1 MYSKYGSSAFEFL
14 HSVELLKKFPQSVD
28 LPWSSGLET
37 AVMCCESLLSCLSVL
52 FLSMIQKQIAASNK
66 MQVKAPTPHEM
77 IIVVIPLSVLDSSST
92 DSVGSE
98 VSV

>member
-1 MYSKYGSSAFEFL
+1 MCG
-14 HSVELLKKFPQSVD
+14 
-28 LPWSSGLET
+28 ET
-37 AVMCCESLLSCLSVL
+37 LLSFLGVL

-66 MQVKAPTPHEM
+66 IQVKAPTPDEM
-77 IIVVIPLSVLDSSST
+77 IIVLILLSGLDSSST

>member
-1 MYSKYGSSAFEFL
+1 M
-14 HSVELLKKFPQSVD
+14 
-28 LPWSSGLET
+28 
-37 AVMCCESLLSCLSVL
+37 SVL